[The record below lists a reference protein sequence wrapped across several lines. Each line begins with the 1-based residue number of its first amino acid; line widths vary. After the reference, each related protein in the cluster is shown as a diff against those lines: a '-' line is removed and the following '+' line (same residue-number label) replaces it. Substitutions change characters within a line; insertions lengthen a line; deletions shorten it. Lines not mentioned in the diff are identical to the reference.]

1 LIAIPQTK
9 KRLQNLRKIWRQYK
23 KANNWRIMIKELSSF
38 LIEKGIFK
46 KVIVEP
52 FDKVKLKLITIDF
65 IS

>member
-1 LIAIPQTK
+1 
-9 KRLQNLRKIWRQYK
+9 
-23 KANNWRIMIKELSSF
+23 MIKELSRF

-52 FDKVKLKLITIDF
+52 FDKVKLKLVTIDF